1 LGDLLITE
9 PYHHSIYG
17 NQMISVYTGR
27 REISQPFQ
35 AISLVR
41 FGEVFGIGEGLDKS
55 VLPIA
60 AAGYP
65 VRPSRAL
72 LLVIVDAASRMMPLE
87 LGKYPE
93 HLKHRLTCRRRRI
106 EPLLVKKQTYTL
118 FIETLEYAK
127 SPAKPPRHLA
137 SNVVGFAACARRAVS
152 AWRQIL

>member
-1 LGDLLITE
+1 
-9 PYHHSIYG
+9 
-17 NQMISVYTGR
+17 MISVYTGR

-55 VLPIA
+55 GTADRGCRLPGA
-60 AAGYP
+60 
-65 VRPSRAL
+65 SKSAL

-118 FIETLEYAK
+118 FIETLAYAK